1 MAMKAHSNPKSLK
14 WLISLAV
21 MLVLS
26 ACVIVSTILITG
38 AIEKKADA
46 PVELDFTIA
55 QTTPFA
61 VETNEL
67 NVTSVDKAFD
77 ASGNLVAYVITG
89 TTVGY
94 NQESPI
100 EMATTVTADA
110 GVVCGIEI
118 LKQEET
124 EYLGVRIQEDSFKG
138 QFTNRKLPMKAKG
151 SMSKGSSVDMIA
163 KSTISSQAVI
173 DGVNNAQEYVA
184 TFLAE

>member
-1 MAMKAHSNPKSLK
+1 MAMKAHSNPKSLN
-14 WLISLAV
+14 WLVSLAV

-26 ACVIVSTILITG
+26 ACVIVGTIFITK
-38 AIEKKADA
+38 AVDKKANA
-46 PVELDFTIA
+46 PVELDFTISSTA
-55 QTTPFA
+55 PMN
-61 VETNEL
+61 VEANEL
-67 NVTSVDKAFD
+67 NVTSVEKALD
-77 ASGNLVAYVITG
+77 ASGNTVAYVITG

-110 GVVCGIEI
+110 GVVCGIDI
-118 LKQEET
+118 LHQEET
-124 EYLGVRIQEDSFKG
+124 EYLGVRIVEDSFKN
-138 QFTNRKLPMKAKG
+138 QFTNRKLPMKANG

-163 KSTISSQAVI
+163 RSTVSSQAVI